1 MAFGKKIGG
10 GRRAGSRATILLAA
24 SIVGKGFGRRVA
36 VMDLS
41 ATGAKLR
48 DAQPPPAGTELWL
61 RIAGIER
68 LSTVQ
73 WSRGGFLGVLFDKPL
88 IPRELHELHRQNSI
102 SIATK
107 LKPEERLAVNDW
119 NIGLAR

>member
-1 MAFGKKIGG
+1 MTFGKKIGG

-24 SIVGKGFGRRVA
+24 SVMGKGIGHRVA

-48 DAQPPPAGTELWL
+48 DADAPQAGTELWI
-61 RIAGIER
+61 RIANVER

-73 WSRGGFLGVLFDKPL
+73 WARGGFMGVLFDKPL
-88 IPRELHELHRQNSI
+88 IPRELYELHRQNSI

-107 LKPEERLAVNDW
+107 LKPEERLAVDDW